1 MNITITMSFNDL
13 NKIISE
19 SVTMQALVNGNS
31 IEDVNPIASFRDQ
44 WFAKHKVRTMDE
56 HQALFLGSSKIAAIK
71 AVREHFAYSKDKAFA
86 AQVFKEKYDTRLSP
100 FPFVETVLSLA
111 GAKQLVEKYFY

>member
-13 NKIISE
+13 QKIISE

-31 IEDVNPIASFRDQ
+31 IKDVNPIVSFKDN
-44 WFAKHKVRTMDE
+44 WFKQNKVSSMDE
-56 HQALFLGSSKIAAIK
+56 HQKNFTGCSKIAAIK

-100 FPFVETVLSLA
+100 LDETILSLS